1 MQLYGAI
8 DLHSNNSVVGLID
21 EQGQV
26 VYQKRLPNHLCT
38 ILDQLS
44 AYQTSIQGIVVE
56 STYNWYWLVDGLM
69 RAGYRVHLANTAA
82 IRQYEGL
89 KYTDDHSDTRWL
101 AQMLRLGLLPEGY
114 IYPPEQRAVRD
125 LLRKR
130 SQLVRQQTA
139 NLLSI

>member
-21 EQGQV
+21 EQDQV

-69 RAGYRVHLANTAA
+69 GAGYRVHLANTAA

-89 KYTDDHSDTRWL
+89 KYTDDNSDTRW
-101 AQMLRLGLLPEGY
+101 AGSYTAPGTVARRLYLP
-114 IYPPEQRAVRD
+114 PRAT
-125 LLRKR
+125 
-130 SQLVRQQTA
+130 SGA
-139 NLLSI
+139 